1 MVYGIY
7 NYSYWGESKPTYI
20 LEASQCNYFEVS
32 EPLYFGKNNLHHPQQ
47 FGLSFGLSLINSSP
61 INLANNDYPQLVY
74 ELRYEKK
81 KKLLF
86 WG

>member
-7 NYSYWGESKPTYI
+7 NELVTGAYKPTYI

-61 INLANNDYPQLVY
+61 TNLTNNDYPQLLY

-81 KKLLF
+81 LLF

>member
-1 MVYGIY
+1 
-7 NYSYWGESKPTYI
+7 

-81 KKLLF
+81 KYYFEVSELLLI
-86 WG
+86 